1 MSYLRTY
8 FILVSAIILLLPGA
22 YGLDFSMGISNG
34 IRGASESLGLNAGID
49 NAFASS
55 TVASPDYYST
65 INKAEGPGELDFN
78 MSFASGDGGEHVRL
92 IAKMSD
98 SVNHI
103 HDFEIVNQANE
114 EIRVYQSLQVN
125 QGENIECSAQAW
137 NSLGQST
144 KVGLKIPTGS
154 LIRYSNQGNATDT
167 SVSANQTA
175 IVPSRTK
182 FSVFSEAK
190 REFSTQ
196 SSSSTLM
203 SSRAIAAQTNTEVTA
218 TKSKTTSK
226 LSILRPA

>member
-1 MSYLRTY
+1 MSNLKVH
-8 FILVSAIILLLPGA
+8 FILVSAIILLLPGV

-34 IRGASESLGLNAGID
+34 IKGASESLGLNAGID

-55 TVASPDYYST
+55 TVASPGYYST
-65 INKAEGPGELDFN
+65 NSNVVGSGSLDYNESFN
-78 MSFASGDGGEHVRL
+78 SLDGGEHVRL

-98 SVNHI
+98 SVYHA
-103 HDFEIVNQANE
+103 HDFKIVNQANE
-114 EIRVYQSLQVN
+114 EIRVSESLVVD
-125 QGENIECSAQAW
+125 QGKDIECSAQAW

-154 LIRYSNQGNATDT
+154 LTGYSNQGNATDT

-175 IVPSRTK
+175 IVPARTK

-203 SSRAIAAQTNTEVTA
+203 SSRAIKAQTNTDVTA
-218 TKSKTTSK
+218 TRSKTTSK
-226 LSILRPA
+226 LSILKPA